1 MNNYFDPIFKGLTRP
16 ALLFGV
22 PLMPFLINILG
33 FILISVY
40 TQQFFLLIF
49 GVISHFIMKAM
60 TKKDE
65 QMFRLFF

>member
-1 MNNYFDPIFKGLTRP
+1 MHS
-16 ALLFGV
+16 FGV